1 MLAVRDI
8 YEQYLKGRKICTDSR
23 KVGDGD
29 LFVALKG
36 DNHDGNRYALSSLD
50 NGAAYAIV
58 DDHAL
63 EGERL
68 ILVDDSLKML
78 QELASY
84 HRSLMSSPVLGITG
98 SNGKTTTKELVHLV
112 LSKKYEVWAT
122 RGNYNNHI
130 GLPLTILSAP
140 LDTEML
146 IIEMGTN
153 QPGDIQ
159 LLCNIGDPTHGVITN
174 IGNAHLE
181 KLIDRHGVLEEKGAL
196 YRHVT
201 ADDKGT
207 FFLYEDDAYLSS
219 LSHKPKAVIPYGG
232 SSPSSITSINE
243 SSQGA
248 TLSLQLEGE
257 ELTLTTSLTGAHNY
271 SNILTAAVI
280 GRHFGVDS
288 SMISEGI
295 ASYVPDNM
303 RSESITTT
311 SNRIVLDAYNA
322 NPSSM
327 TASIKSF
334 VALVEDPVLILGDML
349 ELGTR
354 SDEFH
359 KSIIGLVTSLGVKEV
374 YLVGPIFERCGL
386 QSQYKCFRDTQ
397 EIIDS
402 GILTTLE
409 GRDILIKASRGIS
422 LERIVD
428 RL

>member
-8 YEQYLKGRKICTDSR
+8 YEQYFKGRKICTDSR
-23 KVGDGD
+23 KVGEGD
-29 LFVALKG
+29 LFIALKG

-50 NGAAYAIV
+50 KGAAYALV
-58 DDHAL
+58 DDNKL
-63 EGERL
+63 KGDRL
-68 ILVDDSLKML
+68 IHVDDSLLML

-98 SNGKTTTKELVHLV
+98 SNGKTTTKELVHAV
-112 LSKKYEVWAT
+112 LSKKYKVWAT
-122 RGNYNNHI
+122 KGNYNNHI

-140 LDTEML
+140 LDTEIL

-153 QPGDIQ
+153 QPGDIE

-174 IGNAHLE
+174 IGDAHLE

-196 YRHVT
+196 YRHVIKE
-201 ADDKGT
+201 DKGT

-219 LSHKPKAVIPYGG
+219 LSHKPNAVIPYGG
-232 SSPSSITSINE
+232 SSLSSITSVNE
-243 SSQGA
+243 SSDGA
-248 TLSLQLEGE
+248 TLSLRLEGE
-257 ELTLTTSLTGAHNY
+257 ELTLDTSLTGAHNY

-280 GRHFGVDS
+280 GRHFDVDT

-303 RSESITTT
+303 RSQSITTT

-327 TASIKSF
+327 IASIKSF
-334 VALVEDPVLILGDML
+334 VRLVEDPVLILGDML
-349 ELGTR
+349 ELGSR

-359 KSIIGLVTSLGVKEV
+359 KSIIDLVVSLGVKEV
-374 YLVGPIFERCGL
+374 YLVGQIFARCDI
-386 QSQYKCFRDTQ
+386 QSQYEYFRDTQ

-402 GILTTLE
+402 EVLKTLRD
-409 GRDILIKASRGIS
+409 RDILIKASRGIA